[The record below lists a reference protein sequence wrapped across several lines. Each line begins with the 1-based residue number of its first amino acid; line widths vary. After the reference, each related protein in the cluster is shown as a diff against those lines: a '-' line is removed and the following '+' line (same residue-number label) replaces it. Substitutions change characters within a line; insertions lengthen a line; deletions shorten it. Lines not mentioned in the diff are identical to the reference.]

1 MGTRILFAGT
11 PEMAVPSLRRLRTD
25 HNLVGVL
32 TAPDRQKGRG
42 RSLVPSP
49 VKAAAQELGLQ
60 VVQPPRLNAEARR
73 LVAAL
78 RPEVLVVVAYGRIF
92 GPKFLDLFEQGGVN
106 LHPSLLPRHRGPS
119 PIPAAILAGDQE
131 TGITVQ
137 RLALEMDSGNIL
149 AQTHIPLD
157 GTETTS
163 SLTQRVAEEGAELLS
178 RTIADLE
185 TGRVEERVQDPDAA
199 SYCRLIEKKDGEIE
213 WTQSAAQ
220 IERMSR
226 AYNPWP
232 GAFTFF
238 KEQKLTLWKTTVYG
252 GGEIAPPA
260 AEQPPAGT
268 VLGVDKGWGILIQT
282 GDGALAVERL
292 QLQSR
297 SVTDWKSFLN
307 GARDFLDGAV
317 GRR

>member
-1 MGTRILFAGT
+1 
-11 PEMAVPSLRRLRTD
+11 
-25 HNLVGVL
+25 VL

-42 RSLVPSP
+42 RSVQPSP
-49 VKAAAQELGLQ
+49 VKVAAIDLGIEVL
-60 VVQPPRLNAEARR
+60 QPPRLNAEARTQ
-73 LVAAL
+73 VAAP
-78 RPEVLVVVAYGRIF
+78 RPQLLVVVAYGRIF
-92 GPKFLDLFEQGGVN
+92 GPKFLDLFEQGGIN

-119 PIPAAILAGDQE
+119 PIPAAILAGDRE

-149 AQTHIPLD
+149 KQTRIPLD
-157 GTETTS
+157 GTETTAT
-163 SLTQRVAEEGAELLS
+163 LTERVAVEGAELL
-178 RTIADLE
+178 TQTVADLE
-185 TGRVEERVQDPDAA
+185 AGRVEERVQDHAA
-199 SYCRLIEKKDGEIE
+199 ATYCHLIEKGHGEIDWSE
-213 WTQSAAQ
+213 SAAR

-238 KEQKLTLWKTTVYG
+238 KDRKLTLWKTAVYG
-252 GGEIAPPA
+252 ASESEGSEP
-260 AEQPPAGT
+260 GT

-282 GDGALAVERL
+282 GDGVLAVERL

-297 SVTDWKSFLN
+297 GATDWKSFLN
-307 GARDFLDGAV
+307 GAPDFLDGAV